1 SLRDGEII
9 FSGLMGR
16 LRCEPLATPAAP
28 PVDFCD
34 PAPGDFCAR
43 SEWPP
48 DRDVK
53 VFAGEDWKCSLL
65 RAAANV
71 HIENFQMPHNIAV
84 AFPDHKFEPSA
95 MKHSWLIVA
104 ALGASVWIGSN
115 QVPAAET
122 VAIDLT
128 QWTSPDIS
136 KVGEDPFGELVKYG
150 HALFTDTP
158 NEIGPDVSDAA
169 KRFAGNNLAC
179 QNCHLKA
186 GTQPYA
192 MPMTGV
198 WGQFPQYRGREGT
211 VDTLEERINGCM
223 KRSMNGRALPLES
236 REMRAFSSYMRWLS
250 TGVPNGAKLRGAG
263 TLQIKEPDRAANP
276 DRGAEVYAQVCAAC
290 HGADGSGQRAQNG
303 LGYQFPPLWGR
314 DSYNNGAGMSRLL
327 TAAAYAL
334 HNMPLG
340 TSFDS
345 PLLTDEQ
352 AYDVA
357 GYIVSQNRPEKANLD
372 KDFPIRLQ
380 KPIDTPYGPYTD
392 GFSAEQHR
400 LGPFGPIRAK
410 VRELAAVS
418 RTANAGG
425 PDNGSYE
432 SEGAK

>member
-1 SLRDGEII
+1 
-9 FSGLMGR
+9 
-16 LRCEPLATPAAP
+16 
-28 PVDFCD
+28 
-34 PAPGDFCAR
+34 
-43 SEWPP
+43 
-48 DRDVK
+48 
-53 VFAGEDWKCSLL
+53 
-65 RAAANV
+65 
-71 HIENFQMPHNIAV
+71 
-84 AFPDHKFEPSA
+84 
-95 MKHSWLIVA
+95 MKRIWLIVTT
-104 ALGASVWIGSN
+104 LGANVWIGSN
-115 QVPAAET
+115 QMSAAET

-128 QWTSPDIS
+128 RWTPPDMS
-136 KVGEDPFGELVKYG
+136 KVGEDPFGDLVKYG

-158 NEIGPDVSDAA
+158 NEIGPEVSDAA

-192 MPMTGV
+192 MPLIGV
-198 WGQFPQYRGREGT
+198 WGQFPQYRGREGA
-211 VDTLEERINGCM
+211 VDMLEERINGCM
-223 KRSMNGRALPLES
+223 ERSMNGRALPLES
-236 REMRAFSSYMRWLS
+236 REMKAFSSYMRWLS
-250 TGVPNGAKLRGAG
+250 TGVPDGAKLRGAG

-276 DRGAEVYAQVCAAC
+276 AHGAEVYAQACAAC
-290 HGADGSGQRAQNG
+290 HAADGSGQRAQTG

-345 PLLTDEQ
+345 PFLTDEQ

-357 GYIVSQNRPEKANLD
+357 GYIVSQKRPEKANLD

-380 KPIDTPYGPYTD
+380 KPIDTPYGPYAD
-392 GFSAEQHR
+392 GFSEEEHR
-400 LGPFGPIRAK
+400 LGPFGPIWAK
-410 VRELAAVS
+410 VKELAAVS

-425 PDNGSYE
+425 PDNGSYQ